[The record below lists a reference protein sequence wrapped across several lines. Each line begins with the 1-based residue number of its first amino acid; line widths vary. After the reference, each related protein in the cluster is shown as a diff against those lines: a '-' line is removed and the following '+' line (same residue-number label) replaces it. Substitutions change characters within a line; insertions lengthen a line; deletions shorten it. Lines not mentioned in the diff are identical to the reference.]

1 MTRGDS
7 PLPRTGL
14 GSSSIAAISSRLRRE
29 PTSSI
34 RSPCFVV
41 TSSRFVRS
49 WLLPGFIKSLMVTS
63 LRVGITKLRITSRQ
77 RGTPQDVEPPRLA
90 EDRLDP
96 SQLPFRLVAR
106 YQCAFPLKVLRYFA
120 GIIPLA

>member
-1 MTRGDS
+1 MTRGVS
-7 PLPRTGL
+7 PLPRAGL
-14 GSSSIAAISSRLRRE
+14 GSSSIAAISSRFRRE

-41 TSSRFVRS
+41 TSPCFVGS
-49 WLLPGFIKSLMVTS
+49 WLLPGFIKSLMVIS
-63 LRVGITKLRITSRQ
+63 FRAGLRSYGITSRK

-96 SQLPFRLVAR
+96 SQLPFRLVAW
-106 YQCAFPLKVLRYFA
+106 YQCAFPPQMLRHFA
-120 GIIPLA
+120 GVTALA